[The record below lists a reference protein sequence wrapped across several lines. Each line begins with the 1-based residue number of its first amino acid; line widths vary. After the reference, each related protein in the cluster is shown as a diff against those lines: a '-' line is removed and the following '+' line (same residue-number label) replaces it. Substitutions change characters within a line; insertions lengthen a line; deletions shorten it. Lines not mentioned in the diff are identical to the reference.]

1 MAAADLTKT
10 PAILSSVGALRAH
23 WKLVARFAARDLQSR
38 YRGSTVGALWMV
50 LQPLLLLGI
59 FTFVFA
65 QVLRVRLGQ
74 ETGTSSFPLFL
85 FCGMLPWQAIQE
97 GLVRA
102 STSVL
107 EQPSLVKRTIFPLV
121 ILPLPPIVAALVQQA
136 VATVLLGIILVITGH
151 PVLSLALLFLPF
163 LFVCQWLLT
172 TGLGWALAATQ
183 VYIRDV
189 GTFLGS
195 ALTVWV
201 FLTPIFYPASLYPTG
216 LAPLMRWNPLALLV
230 EAYRDILLRG
240 HIPDLFGLVVL
251 AAVGLAAFAA
261 GHALFRRL
269 SPSFADL
276 L

>member
-1 MAAADLTKT
+1 MNATRTDVTLVS
-10 PAILSSVGALRAH
+10 LSALRVH

-38 YRGSTVGALWMV
+38 YRGSIVGGLWMV

-74 ETGTSSFPLFL
+74 EVGTESFALFL
-85 FCGMLPWQAIQE
+85 FCGMLPWQGIQE
-97 GLVRA
+97 GLTRA

-121 ILPLPPIVAALVQQA
+121 VLPLPPTVAALVQQGI
-136 VATVLLGIILVITGH
+136 ATLVLGIILLVTGH
-151 PVLSLALLFLPF
+151 PVVSPALLLLPF
-163 LFVCQWLLT
+163 VVACQWLLT
-172 TGLGWALAATQ
+172 AGLGWGLAAAQ

-201 FLTPIFYPASLYPTG
+201 FLTPIFYPASLYPQG
-216 LAPLMRWNPLALLV
+216 LAPILRWNPLALLV

-240 HIPDLFGLVVL
+240 MIPDLLAMTIL
-251 AAVGLAAFAA
+251 AAVGLAIFVG
-261 GHALFRRL
+261 GHALFKRL
-269 SPSFADL
+269 APGFADL